1 VARAYVIGLT
11 GGIASGKSA
20 VAQLLRDRGAAV
32 VDADALARQ
41 VVEPG
46 QPALAELAARF
57 GSAILDESGHLDRK
71 KLGALVF
78 ADATARA
85 DLNRITHPRI
95 AAAGQ
100 AEIARLTD
108 AGAPVV
114 FYEAALL
121 VENRAHEWLDGLIVV
136 SSPRETQLPRLMKR
150 DGIDLAAAEARL
162 AAQLPLAEKLAVAT
176 WVVDNSGDLAQLQAE
191 VDRLWQRVEEKY
203 GAVAMRG
210 GGSSNGERHRP
221 RRGTDDPD
229 GGPPPAERVLITG
242 FPAYTARRMA
252 ARILASDPQAKV
264 FLLARDRYVEQ
275 AAQFAALLP
284 AGQRERVQTVVGDV
298 CDMDLGL
305 TAAEYRA
312 LVAEITT
319 IHHMAG
325 LYGSGVEPAAAR
337 RVNVTG
343 TRGIVEMAG
352 ESRRLRRLIHWSTVQ
367 ISGRRK
373 GVVLE
378 DELAAGQSFHNV
390 YEETKYEAELL
401 AAAAMRKLPVTV
413 IRPGIIVGDSRTGEI
428 DKFDGPYYLI
438 VLIATN
444 ALQVHLP
451 LPGRG
456 TAPLHLVPIDYV
468 VDAGYRLAMDE
479 RAAGKTFHLTDP
491 NPLPARR
498 VYELVAEHARTRP
511 PRGFIPG
518 RLARTLLRTPGIEKL
533 ARGPLAFLDSFDH
546 QVFYN
551 QRSTQELLEG
561 TGLRCP
567 SFEKYVAVLVKYVQ
581 EVHAARRVTSI
592 EDEVFDPFD

>member
-1 VARAYVIGLT
+1 VIGLT

-20 VAQLLRDRGAAV
+20 VAQMLRDRGAAV

-46 QPALAELAARF
+46 QPALAELVARF
-57 GSAILDESGHLDRK
+57 GKEILDETAHLDRK

-95 AAAGQ
+95 AQAGQ

-136 SSPRETQLPRLMKR
+136 SSPRDTQLPRLMKR

-176 WVVDNSGDLAQLQAE
+176 WVVDNSGDLVQLQGE

-210 GGSSNGERHRP
+210 GGGGNGHRV

-229 GGPPPAERVLITG
+229 AGPPPPERVLITG

-264 FLLARDRYVEQ
+264 FLLARDRYVDE

-312 LVAEITT
+312 LVGEITT

-325 LYGSGVEPAAAR
+325 LYGTGVEPAAAR

-352 ESRRLRRLIHWSTVQ
+352 ESRRLRRLVHWSTVQ
-367 ISGRRK
+367 VSGRRK

-378 DELAAGQSFHNV
+378 DELDAGQSFHNV
-390 YEETKYEAELL
+390 YEETKYEAEIL
-401 AAAAMRKLPVTV
+401 AAAAMRKLPVT
-413 IRPGIIVGDSRTGEI
+413 ILRPGIIVGDSRTGEI

-456 TAPLHLVPIDYV
+456 TAPLHLVPIDFV
-468 VDAGYRLAMDE
+468 VDAGYRLAIDE

-551 QRSTQELLEG
+551 QHTTQELLEG

-567 SFEKYVAVLVKYVQ
+567 GFEKYVQHLVRYVQ
-581 EVHAARRVTSI
+581 EVHAQRRGGGSI
-592 EDEVFDPFD
+592 EEETFDPFD